1 MAADEIKSTSTVQQL
16 VDPFGLLP
24 PLNSQPYLFFKRGLL
39 LSTATATFHLKV
51 SKVSSY
57 LQSPRSLFTVGKKNT
72 SSDRITIFAT
82 MDTPDQPASVSDKT
96 KISSVTDISLK
107 MDTPDQPASESD
119 KTDVSSVT
127 GTAPDTRTV
136 KELNQS
142 KIKSLTEE
150 LERLQK
156 ERDDLKAICDVL
168 RARIDFKKKGTV
180 PTSEMNDRM
189 SEALQRWI
197 LLSEQR

>member
-1 MAADEIKSTSTVQQL
+1 
-16 VDPFGLLP
+16 
-24 PLNSQPYLFFKRGLL
+24 
-39 LSTATATFHLKV
+39 
-51 SKVSSY
+51 
-57 LQSPRSLFTVGKKNT
+57 
-72 SSDRITIFAT
+72 
-82 MDTPDQPASVSDKT
+82 
-96 KISSVTDISLK
+96 